1 MFNKLL
7 QRLKALLPVAAGK
20 LSEEKTGRQDIG
32 RWAEDQAK
40 IFLVQQGLT
49 LRDRNYRCKS
59 GEIDLIMQDKQ
70 SLVFVEVRS
79 RNNTD
84 FGSALESVT
93 QTKQRRLIRAAQ
105 HYLQKQRLLD
115 KLPCRFDVVSVDR
128 TRDIKW
134 IPNAFSAF
142 G

>member
-7 QRLKALLPVAAGK
+7 QRLKALLPIAAGK